1 MALNL
6 LKTWLHFE
14 GQTLWYLRIDKLLAS
29 TPSWCIFVHYI
40 QSKGRSHDVI
50 RGRTAVILS
59 FWTYL
64 SIIPMILTVSLPSHL
79 FLKSTE
85 WWWQWR
91 RQRKIVYRVMGRIF
105 TCAYSVL
112 VLELRIV
119 CALPCSSIAPFKSLS
134 KCLSAHVIEGQW
146 QFMRSF
152 TFLASPVKP
161 SLHFKPHKCFLHCEY
176 LSICSRKC
184 SSLLMQSTLLTKGI
198 GNVPS

>member
-1 MALNL
+1 MM
-6 LKTWLHFE
+6 TM
-14 GQTLWYLRIDKLLAS
+14 T
-29 TPSWCIFVHYI
+29 
-40 QSKGRSHDVI
+40 
-50 RGRTAVILS
+50 TA
-59 FWTYL
+59 
-64 SIIPMILTVSLPSHL
+64 
-79 FLKSTE
+79 K
-85 WWWQWR
+85 
-91 RQRKIVYRVMGRIF
+91 KIVYRVMERIF